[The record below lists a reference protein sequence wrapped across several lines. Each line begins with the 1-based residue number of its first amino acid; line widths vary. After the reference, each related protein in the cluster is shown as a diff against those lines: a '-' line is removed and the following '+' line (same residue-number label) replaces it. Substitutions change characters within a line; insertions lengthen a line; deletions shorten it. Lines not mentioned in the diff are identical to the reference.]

1 MYGTSYNFAQ
11 SIDKVFKNLE
21 INKSDSDE
29 SINLDLSEV
38 IKNYIKN
45 KDNIDE
51 YVKENNEF
59 IINDLQKII
68 IKNIYID
75 YSIENNM
82 VEMFSI
88 DMYLLEK

>member
-75 YSIENNM
+75 YSKENNM

>member
-11 SIDKVFKNLE
+11 SIDEVFRNLQ
-21 INKSDSDE
+21 INKSGSDE
-29 SINLDLSEV
+29 SINLDLSEL

-51 YVKENNEF
+51 YFKENNEF

-75 YSIENNM
+75 YSKENNM

>member
-11 SIDKVFKNLE
+11 SIDKVFRNLE

-51 YVKENNEF
+51 YFKENNEF

-68 IKNIYID
+68 IKKIYID
-75 YSIENNM
+75 YSKENNM